1 MRSSLARF
9 VVEFS
14 GPASYNLRLSIR
26 RWNGGIRAVAYAI
39 ILTGGKQFRV
49 TPGEVVRV
57 PTLVQK
63 KKGDSVEF
71 TDVLAAA
78 DDQGVRMGAP
88 LVVGARV
95 TGTVVQQGRGTKLIV
110 FKFKRRK
117 HYKRKQG
124 HRQGFTAVLIDAIS

>member
-1 MRSSLARF
+1 M
-9 VVEFS
+9 
-14 GPASYNLRLSIR
+14 
-26 RWNGGIRAVAYAI
+26 AYAI

-49 TPGEVVRV
+49 RPGDVVRV
-57 PTLVQK
+57 PTLQK

-88 LVVGARV
+88 LVDGARV

>member
-1 MRSSLARF
+1 M
-9 VVEFS
+9 
-14 GPASYNLRLSIR
+14 
-26 RWNGGIRAVAYAI
+26 AYAI

-63 KKGDSVEF
+63 KTGDAVEF

-78 DDQGVRMGAP
+78 DDEGVRIGAP
-88 LVVGARV
+88 LVDGARV
-95 TGTVVQQGRGTKLIV
+95 TGTVVQNGRGAKIIV
-110 FKFKRRK
+110 YKFKRRK
-117 HYKRKQG
+117 HYRRKQG